1 MKEMDM
7 KNSDR
12 RMAQSRI
19 LDVVRSVRW
28 RWRARIFL
36 SGLTWVGA
44 ITGAVLFL
52 SAVGLEQMRFSAGA
66 VVWLRS
72 LTWGTFALTSFWFVL
87 RPLLRSPSDQ
97 QVALYLEEHEPS
109 LEHAVVTALEAGD
122 SASPTLGHELVA
134 SALERA
140 KKVHYG
146 RRVEQSA
153 LYRFGGALTAVAVTA
168 VLLTLAGPSHLKNG
182 LSALLLPMTDAAAVN
197 PYAVAVFP
205 GDTTIARGTDQV
217 VTAALSGF
225 EAGDV
230 SIFTRTRP
238 DQSFQ
243 RLSMLSDDAGGFEA
257 LLLGVDDRTEYF
269 VESTGIRSPTYTIDV
284 ADLPYVDQ
292 LDLTYYF
299 PSYTGLQPRTR
310 EDGGDVAAL
319 PGTVVELKIHPTM
332 ITPGGQ
338 LLLDG
343 DPAEELTTAEDG
355 SLVAR
360 FTVSGR
366 GFYSIK
372 LARENGE
379 LVPASPEYTID
390 VLTDNQPSIQF
401 TTPGRDVPAS
411 PIEEVYLEVRA
422 TDDYGIGDVRLV
434 YSVNG
439 GAEDTTSVFRNSGTP
454 LPEVSTGH
462 TLFLEEWEL
471 EPGDLI
477 SYYAVVRDNRG
488 SAKSI
493 ESAMFFLNVRPFDI
507 AFRQGEE
514 QGGGGGGGGG
524 GEPEAALSE
533 LQRQI
538 ISATFNLIRQ
548 RDSYGEH
555 EFSENV
561 VSVSLAQGRLMEQV
575 GTLLERMQNRGLT
588 ETDPGFR
595 DVSAILPLAVEA
607 MTLAQTDLD
616 TEELREALPDEQ
628 TALRYLQQAEE
639 TYERYVQEQQQGGG
653 GRGGGS
659 QAAAEDLADLFELEL
674 DKLKNQYETVRR
686 GEQQQSDD
694 QVDALMEELQ
704 ELARRQEQEAER
716 QRRRAQQG
724 QQGGSAS
731 AAESQRDLADQTE
744 EAARQLQRLARENND
759 PQLEET
765 ARQLEQAAESMRQA
779 ASQGGA
785 SGTSEAN
792 SALRRLE
799 DARRELEDARS
810 ERARRDA
817 EDAIQRVDE
826 LQQQQREVQRRVREL
841 PTSGEERTETINQL
855 RERKDQMTQAVQ
867 DLEREL
873 DQSAA
878 GSRADNPEAAR
889 ALQDAAEQI
898 RESKLKEK
906 LQYSRGTIEQWDPQ
920 SAVTLE
926 LNIEADLQ
934 ALRDRLEQAASISSQ
949 NENNPLEEALDAA
962 RELVRGMESMDRRLQ
977 ETQQSQQGQEG
988 QQGQGSE
995 GQQGQGGEGQQ
1006 GQGGEGQQ
1014 GQGGEGQQGQGG
1026 EGQQGQGGEG
1036 QGQEGGQQQGGQGGG
1051 RAMNPAG
1058 GQNRGGGAV
1067 RSNPRPLTDE
1077 EIRQFRNEAGQRS
1090 DQARDLQNQLSQAG
1104 YSAEDLQAVV
1114 AAMNRLEREGTYSDP
1129 AQLRMLQQE
1138 ILDMLKRLEFG
1149 LRRDVEGDADRG
1161 ATLSGSDEVPDGYR
1175 KLVEEY
1181 YRALARGRSGGGGNN

>member
-1 MKEMDM
+1 MKERDM

-230 SIFTRTRP
+230 SIFTRTGP

-299 PSYTGLQPRTR
+299 PSYTGLPPRTR

-360 FTVSGR
+360 FTVSEQ

-454 LPEVSTGH
+454 LPEVSTGY

-493 ESAMFFLNVRPFDI
+493 ESDMFFLNVRPFDI

-514 QGGGGGGGGG
+514 QGGGGGG

-548 RDSYGEH
+548 RDSYGEN

-639 TYERYVQEQQQGGG
+639 TYERYVQQQQQGGG
-653 GRGGGS
+653 GGGGGS

-841 PTSGEERTETINQL
+841 PTSGEERTATINQL

-949 NENNPLEEALDAA
+949 NETNPLEEALDAA

-977 ETQQSQQGQEG
+977 ETQQS
-988 QQGQGSE
+988 
-995 GQQGQGGEGQQ
+995 
-1006 GQGGEGQQ
+1006 
-1014 GQGGEGQQGQGG
+1014 
-1026 EGQQGQGGEG
+1026 QQGQGGEG

>member
-1 MKEMDM
+1 MKERDM

-230 SIFTRTRP
+230 SIFTRTGP

-332 ITPGGQ
+332 ITSGGQ

-454 LPEVSTGH
+454 LPEVSTGY

-493 ESAMFFLNVRPFDI
+493 ESDMFFLNVRPFDI

-514 QGGGGGGGGG
+514 QGGGGGGGGGG

-548 RDSYGEH
+548 RDSYGEN

-639 TYERYVQEQQQGGG
+639 TYERYVQQQQGGG
-653 GRGGGS
+653 GGGGGS

-841 PTSGEERTETINQL
+841 PTSGEERTATINQL

-949 NENNPLEEALDAA
+949 NETNPLEEALDAA

-977 ETQQSQQGQEG
+977 ETQQSQQGQ
-988 QQGQGSE
+988 
-995 GQQGQGGEGQQ
+995 
-1006 GQGGEGQQ
+1006 
-1014 GQGGEGQQGQGG
+1014 EGQQGQGG